1 MLRHMTAFAS
11 HVTATRL
18 GCQCRSNR
26 NVADTAGIQWM
37 QTPKMQPSHG
47 RHTSTARPLD
57 RSAAQQLHH
66 CCSVTFGFSFPPVTQ
81 EAFNEPA

>member
-37 QTPKMQPSHG
+37 QTPNMQPSHG
-47 RHTSTARPLD
+47 RHTSTARPLG
-57 RSAAQQLHH
+57 SAAASSLLQRYIWFLIPFCYTGILQ
-66 CCSVTFGFSFPPVTQ
+66 
-81 EAFNEPA
+81 